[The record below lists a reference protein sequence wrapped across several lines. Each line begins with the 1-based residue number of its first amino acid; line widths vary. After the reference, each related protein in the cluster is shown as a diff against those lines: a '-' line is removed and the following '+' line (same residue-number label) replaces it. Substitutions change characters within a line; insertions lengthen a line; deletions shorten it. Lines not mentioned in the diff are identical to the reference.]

1 MSIGETLA
9 EARHEA
15 GLSVGEVSER
25 TRIRQAL
32 IRDIEADD
40 YGECG
45 GDFYTRGH
53 IRAIADA
60 VGADP
65 QPLIREYDAAHPVG
79 RQLTAADL
87 RKPPSPVAMRQRRA
101 VRRAAA
107 LAVVIL
113 AVLGFA
119 CYELVS
125 GLGHTPSLAATAR
138 TGPGAVS
145 KPRKAP
151 PKTHTTAPSASPTA
165 TAPAFP
171 VQALTPA
178 SATAFGPGG
187 TVDGDNPQ
195 NAPLAIDGDPSTAW
209 YTNWYTTAAFGNL
222 KTGTG
227 LLIYMGHR
235 ITLTGVEVTLGD
247 TKGADLELRAGTKA
261 DLADLPVVASASDA
275 GGAVPLSLASPIRAR
290 YILLWFTSLPPDSAG
305 TYQASVYGV
314 TVTGRP

>member
-9 EARHEA
+9 EARHRA
-15 GLSVGEVSER
+15 GLSVAEVSER

-45 GDFYTRGH
+45 GDFYARGH

-65 QPLIREYDAAHPVG
+65 QPLIREYDAAHPAG
-79 RQLTAADL
+79 KQLTAADL
-87 RKPPSPVAMRQRRA
+87 HKPASPVATRQRRA
-101 VRRAAA
+101 VRRTAA

-113 AVLGFA
+113 AIIGFA
-119 CYELVS
+119 SYELVS
-125 GLGHTPSLAATAR
+125 GLGHTPSLAATAK

-151 PKTHTTAPSASPTA
+151 PKTHTTAPRASPTA
-165 TAPAFP
+165 PTVP
-171 VQALTPA
+171 VQALTPV

-209 YTNWYTTAAFGNL
+209 QTDWYTTAAFGNL
-222 KTGTG
+222 KTATG
-227 LLIYMGHR
+227 LLLYMGHR

-247 TKGADLELRAGTKA
+247 TRGADLELRAGTSA
-261 DLADLPVVASASDA
+261 VLADLPVVASASDA
-275 GGAVPLSLASPIRAR
+275 GGATPLVLASPVRAR
-290 YILLWFTSLPPDSAG
+290 YILLWFTNLPPDSAG
-305 TYQASVYGV
+305 TYQVSVYGV